1 MDLGLIIARISLKM
15 EKKKNPKVDLR
26 QYSGLFFNIGLV
38 ISLLLSITAFEWKF
52 YDDAGL
58 VDLGN
63 VRDDFEEIMDIPPTE
78 QPVPPPPSIQQPDII
93 EVANE
98 EEIVQ
103 EIEIDLDVEITE
115 EMIVEE
121 VVFDIEEPPAI
132 EVVEEIFT
140 IVEEFPSFPGGWE
153 AFYTFV
159 RDNLKYPNA
168 ALRMG
173 IEGKVFVQFVVDKTG
188 NISQVEVVRGIGGGC
203 DEEAVRVLKKC
214 PPWIPGKQRGRE
226 VKVRMSLP
234 INFQLLKR

>member
-1 MDLGLIIARISLKM
+1 M
-15 EKKKNPKVDLR
+15 EKKKNPEVDMSKF
-26 QYSGLFFNIGLV
+26 SGLFFNIGLV
-38 ISLLLSITAFEWKF
+38 VALSLSITAFEWKF

-58 VDLGN
+58 VTLGN

-78 QPVPPPPSIQQPDII
+78 QPPAPPPSLQQPEII

-98 EEIVQ
+98 EVIIQ

-115 EMIVEE
+115 EMKIEE
-121 VVFDIEEPPAI
+121 VKLDLEVAAPV

-153 AFYTFV
+153 GFYKFV
-159 RDNLKYPNA
+159 RENLRYPNI

-173 IEGKVFVQFVVDKTG
+173 VEGKVFLQFVVDETG
-188 NISQVEVVRGIGGGC
+188 HISQIEVIRGIGGGC
-203 DEEAVRVLKKC
+203 DEEAVRVLQAC
-214 PPWIPGKQRGRE
+214 PPWKPGKQRGRA

-234 INFQLLKR
+234 ITFKLVAR